1 MTTDELVL
9 QKLDALI
16 SAVQSSAVT
25 DRWLSASDAC
35 ILLGYNE
42 QVFRER
48 ICIIP
53 GFPKALR
60 LNGVGHPRWL
70 RSEILDWA
78 AEHRDRPCG
87 RKRAA

>member
-1 MTTDELVL
+1 MTTDALLLE
-9 QKLDALI
+9 KLDTLI
-16 SAVQSSAVT
+16 AAVQASATT
-25 DRWLSASDAC
+25 DRWLSAADAC
-35 ILLGYNE
+35 VLLGYNE

-48 ICIIP
+48 ICTIP

-78 AEHRDRPCG
+78 TEHRDQPLG
-87 RKRAA
+87 RRRAA